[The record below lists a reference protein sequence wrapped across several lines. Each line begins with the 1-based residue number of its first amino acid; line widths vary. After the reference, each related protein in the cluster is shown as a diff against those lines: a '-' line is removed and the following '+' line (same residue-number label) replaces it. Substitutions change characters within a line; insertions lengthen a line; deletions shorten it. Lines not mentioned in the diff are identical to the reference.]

1 MFPNDGQTAAT
12 DLSYW
17 LGPLSPA
24 FAAMAAS
31 AKATD
36 GQGPSAKGGSAPE
49 ATGGTA
55 AGSASEPKLLGETP
69 APETPADLRE
79 LFHALNN
86 QLGVILTYAELLEAK
101 APDDSTRSRAT
112 QIVSATIEALGT
124 SKKIRNSVVK

>member
-1 MFPNDGQTAAT
+1 MFPHDGQVAAT

-24 FAAMAAS
+24 FAAIS
-31 AKATD
+31 GSSHDK
-36 GQGPSAKGGSAPE
+36 PSAPAH
-49 ATGGTA
+49 
-55 AGSASEPKLLGETP
+55 EPQLLGETKVP
-69 APETPADLRE
+69 DTPADLRE

-101 APDDSTRSRAT
+101 AHDDSTRARAT